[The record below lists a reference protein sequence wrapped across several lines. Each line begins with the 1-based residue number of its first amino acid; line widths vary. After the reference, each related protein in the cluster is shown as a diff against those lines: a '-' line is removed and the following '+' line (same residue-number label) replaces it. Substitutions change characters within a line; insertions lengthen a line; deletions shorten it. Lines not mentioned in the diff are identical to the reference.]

1 MGVHFYNI
9 VKTNNSLK
17 KGNTMLAYY
26 LNQTVDAVQTAKK
39 TWVNNTVVDTA
50 LAGHMTKFVDVQT
63 EYTKAALNNFESF
76 SMGFAGYAWGKA
88 QETAKTA
95 TEWAKKLS
103 PKA

>member
-1 MGVHFYNI
+1 MGIYFYSI

-26 LNQTVDAVQTAKK
+26 LNQTVDAVQAAKK
-39 TWVNNTVVDTA
+39 NWVNNTVFDTA
-50 LAGHMTKFVDVQT
+50 LAGHMIKFVDTQA
-63 EYTKAALNNFESF
+63 EYTKAALSNFESF
-76 SMGFAGYAWGKA
+76 AMGFTGYAVGKA

-95 TEWAKKLS
+95 TEWAQKLT

>member
-1 MGVHFYNI
+1 
-9 VKTNNSLK
+9 
-17 KGNTMLAYY
+17 MLAYY

-39 TWVNNTVVDTA
+39 TWVNNTVFDTA
-50 LAGHMTKFVDVQT
+50 LAGHMIKFVDTQA

-76 SMGFAGYAWGKA
+76 GMAFAGYAVGKA

-95 TEWAKKLS
+95 TEWVSKLS

>member
-1 MGVHFYNI
+1 
-9 VKTNNSLK
+9 
-17 KGNTMLAYY
+17 MLAYY

-39 TWVNNTVVDTA
+39 NFVANTVFDTA
-50 LAGHMTKFVDVQT
+50 LAGHLNKFVDAQT
-63 EYTKAALNNFESF
+63 EYTKSALNNFESF
-76 SMGFAGYAWGKA
+76 GMAFAGYTWGKA